1 MYTTAEMN
9 QLAIAQQRST
19 GFAGR
24 KPTMPQVFT
33 FEPIRQNKR
42 LSRRKKRFIKVLYPA
57 RQVRRTVPSE
67 KDLAKRL
74 LLLLLSV
81 VFVQIYTATEHDLDV
96 AAPELTGVL
105 EVPTT
110 SGGEP
115 PASPQLAASA
125 VSVIL
130 SPEAES
136 NCSRPLLGEI
146 AVPRIFLACKM

>member
-9 QLAIAQQRST
+9 QLAIPQPRSA

-42 LSRRKKRFIKVLYPA
+42 LNRRKKRSIKVLYPA

-67 KDLAKRL
+67 KDMAKRL

-81 VFVQIYTATEHDLDV
+81 VFIQIYTATENDLKD
-96 AAPELTGVL
+96 AAPELTGVH
-105 EVPTT
+105 EVP
-110 SGGEP
+110 SASAGAP
-115 PASPQLAASA
+115 PASPQLAI
-125 VSVIL
+125 SVVL

-136 NCSRPLLGEI
+136 NCSWSLLGEV
-146 AVPRIFLACKM
+146 AVTRM

>member
-9 QLAIAQQRST
+9 QLAIPQPCST

-24 KPTMPQVFT
+24 KPTLPQVFT

-42 LSRRKKRFIKVLYPA
+42 LNRRKKRFIKVLYPA

-67 KDLAKRL
+67 KDMAKRL

-81 VFVQIYTATEHDLDV
+81 VFIQIYTATENDSND
-96 AAPELTGVL
+96 AAPELTGVH
-105 EVPTT
+105 EAPAT
-110 SGGEP
+110 SAGEP
-115 PASPQLAASA
+115 PASPQLAI
-125 VSVIL
+125 SVVV

-136 NCSRPLLGEI
+136 NCSRPHLGEV
-146 AVPRIFLACKM
+146 AVTRIVLACRM